1 MSVAKHRVLIMAGG
15 TGGHVF
21 PGLAVARALI
31 DAGAEVEWLGG
42 GKGIENRLVPAAGIM
57 LHRLPT
63 AGLRGKGLLAKLGGA
78 LKAMRAVLQAR
89 RLLRQRQP
97 ALVVGFGG
105 YAAGPG
111 GLAAWL
117 QRIPLFLHEQNAV
130 PGTTNRLL
138 AHRAQRVFSG
148 FPVAINS
155 REAEWL
161 GNPVRDEIAALA
173 LPEKRFAGRKGA
185 LRILVLGGSLGAKAI
200 NECLPEALAQM
211 AKRPECRHQTGAD
224 HIDSVRE
231 QYALHQLEAK
241 VEPFIDDMADALG
254 WADLVICRAGALT
267 VSELSCAGLGALL
280 IPLPHA
286 IDDHQTENAR
296 WLTRNGGG
304 EWWPQSQL
312 SPRTLA
318 AYLDKL
324 SREQCLLW
332 ATAARSV
339 AKPGAA
345 RQLAEAC
352 CEQLM
357 ITATKGA
364 VND

>member
-1 MSVAKHRVLIMAGG
+1 MSDLKHRVLIMAGG

-21 PGLAVARALI
+21 PGLAVAHALI
-31 DAGAEVEWLGG
+31 DAGVEVEWLGG
-42 GKGIENRLVPAAGIM
+42 GKGIENRLVPDAGIL

-63 AGLRGKGLLAKLGGA
+63 AGLRGKGLLAKLGGGI
-78 LKAMRAVLQAR
+78 KAMKAVWQAL
-89 RLLRQRQP
+89 RLLRERQP
-97 ALVVGFGG
+97 ALVIGFGG

-111 GLAAWL
+111 GLAAL
-117 QRIPLFLHEQNAV
+117 LRNIPLFLHEQNAV

-138 AHRAQRVFSG
+138 AKRAKRVFSG
-148 FPVAINS
+148 FPVSIGE

-161 GNPVRDEIAALA
+161 GNPVRQTIAALA
-173 LPEKRFAGRKGA
+173 PPKQRFAGRKGE

-200 NECLPEALAQM
+200 NECVPEALAAMSDKPQ
-211 AKRPECRHQTGAD
+211 CWHQTGAD
-224 HIDSVRE
+224 HIESVKA
-231 QYALHQLEAK
+231 QYKQRQVEAK
-241 VEPFIDDMADALG
+241 VEPFIDDMAEALG

-286 IDDHQTENAR
+286 IDDHQTQNAR

-312 SPRTLA
+312 SPRNLA
-318 AYLDKL
+318 SYLSKL

-332 ATAARSV
+332 AEAARSV
-339 AKPGAA
+339 AKPEAA
-345 RQLAEAC
+345 QQLAAAC
-352 CEQLM
+352 TAQLM
-357 ITATKGA
+357 NTATKGA
-364 VND
+364 LHD